1 MISKKYS
8 VCIFII
14 GLDED
19 TDRKFLRNP
28 NLNKIKLQYD
38 WTGNGD
44 LIIIPYGI
52 LLDLPHSN
60 NEKGEVSEYIY
71 NFN

>member
-1 MISKKYS
+1 MFNGQDIQL
-8 VCIFII
+8 CN
-14 GLDED
+14 LNA
-19 TDRKFLRNP
+19 KFLRNP